1 MATDKKRGG
10 LQTYANFTPPS
21 PYEMERRKAEQMR
34 RYAELL
40 QEQAMAEDEPFT
52 YQGIRAMPSPA
63 AALGKL
69 LKAYGSKKAAEKADE
84 AEQRAREADIEGAE
98 RLRRELAPET
108 RIAAPTGAEIAGTMG
123 TPQINEE
130 GQLSYGPSVQA
141 PLRTEMVGPTAKER
155 QNIFANYAVTGTP
168 TAQRLAQVLAS
179 QEPKTQTMEFGDQL
193 LNVTDGQATPVM
205 MDGKAVTASPKPA
218 AGSSLSKLIAER
230 DALPPNSPLR
240 QTYDAAIF
248 KETNNAPLIGKLDL
262 GDKGSAKAQEIF
274 LADLGAMRPRAY
286 AATNII
292 RAVNN
297 LDRLTQKGTY
307 TGSLAP
313 NAVGA
318 GQFLNS
324 IGIKIDP
331 KTLQN
336 TEAFSAQVSDLVM
349 SAQAALG
356 GARGFTKEET
366 AILMQMFP
374 QIINSPEARVTIGN
388 IIRNK
393 QLEVIDEYDS
403 LINDYKETYKDSRI
417 PYKPI
422 DDEEVRYQ
430 RWKRSQGGR

>member
-1 MATDKKRGG
+1 MAIK
-10 LQTYANFTPPS
+10 TYQAFTPPS
-21 PYEMERRKAEQMR
+21 PYEQERRKAEQMR